1 MFSLLLPSSEWGEL
15 LADDR
20 SEEEGWDF
28 WEGVDLVEVG
38 VADLVGVEVVDL
50 GVGMVVCF
58 VVREEKEAAGEEA
71 SQGLS
76 RLKSQVL

>member
-1 MFSLLLPSSEWGEL
+1 MVVDLEAVE
-15 LADDR
+15 
-20 SEEEGWDF
+20 
-28 WEGVDLVEVG
+28 VDLVEE
-38 VADLVGVEVVDL
+38 EVVDV
-50 GVGMVVCF
+50 GVDMVVCF